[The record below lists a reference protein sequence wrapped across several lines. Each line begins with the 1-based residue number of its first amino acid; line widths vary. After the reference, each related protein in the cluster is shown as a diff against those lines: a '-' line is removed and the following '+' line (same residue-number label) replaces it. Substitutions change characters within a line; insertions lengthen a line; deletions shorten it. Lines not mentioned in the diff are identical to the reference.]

1 MNIHWTEPAVLDLE
15 SVRDY
20 IARDS
25 EYYAAEFVGRI
36 VNTVENLCI
45 LPSMGRRVPEIDD
58 RKIREIIFK
67 SYRIIYQLDEEKE
80 KLLVLAIIHAAR
92 DMGNIKPRPWEVI

>member
-36 VNTVENLCI
+36 LNAIENLCI
-45 LPSMGRRVPEIDD
+45 LPNMRRRVPEVDD
-58 RKIREIIFK
+58 PEIREIIFK
-67 SYRIIYQLDEEKE
+67 SYRIIYQLDEDKGE
-80 KLLVLAIIHAAR
+80 LLVLAIIHAAR
-92 DMGNIKPRPWEVI
+92 DMSNIKPRPWEVI

>member
-1 MNIHWTEPAVLDLE
+1 
-15 SVRDY
+15 
-20 IARDS
+20 
-25 EYYAAEFVGRI
+25 
-36 VNTVENLCI
+36 
-45 LPSMGRRVPEIDD
+45 MGRRVPEIDD

>member
-1 MNIHWTEPAVLDLE
+1 MRIHWAEPAVLDLE
-15 SVRDY
+15 SIRDY

-36 VNTVENLCI
+36 INAVENLCV
-45 LPSMGRRVPEIDD
+45 LPNMGRRVLEIDEP
-58 RKIREIIFK
+58 KIREIIFK
-67 SYRIIYQLDEEKE
+67 SYRIIYRLDEQKE
-80 KLLVLAIIHAAR
+80 ILLVLAIIHAAR